1 MIENTIQ
8 AVKKAEAEA
17 DACLAEAKQK
27 ADQIRKDGEEAAEQD
42 AARRMAEAKKA
53 GEAALAKAGEEAE
66 QEADALR
73 TAAEGRKAEAIDA
86 VVRTLFGTR

>member
-27 ADQIRKDGEEAAEQD
+27 ADQIRKDGEEAG
-42 AARRMAEAKKA
+42 RMAEAKKA

>member
-27 ADQIRKDGEEAAEQD
+27 ADQIRKDGEEAVERIRREAAKAAEQD
-42 AARRMAEAKKA
+42 AARRMERRRRP
-53 GEAALAKAGEEAE
+53 ERRL
-66 QEADALR
+66 
-73 TAAEGRKAEAIDA
+73 
-86 VVRTLFGTR
+86 